1 MCLLRVQ
8 KLNPLLLHPWNISL
22 IQMVDD
28 FAFFF
33 LSFVRTV
40 PLSWLQP
47 VFDSCFRFKA
57 GSFRGH
63 SGLKPTL
70 SPISLFLPTPGNLS
84 QPTFSRLWK
93 ILICVSLGWKFI
105 ISYLARLKRFFP
117 IFYKV
122 HWSLNGKE
130 KTPKNYLAA
139 GQSGWYEELGLHLDH
154 TWKACTKQVGVE
166 KEKSSIAYA
175 PGEAEQLLGGEG
187 LPSLPLNPSCQWLQY
202 KELPGFF
209 FFFFFNHSRNKG
221 HP

>member
-70 SPISLFLPTPGNLS
+70 SPVSLFLPTPRNLS

-122 HWSLNGKE
+122 HWSLNGKVRDLLW
-130 KTPKNYLAA
+130 PCRPLLSFVVAMDVMFFSSR
-139 GQSGWYEELGLHLDH
+139 GQR
-154 TWKACTKQVGVE
+154 KIKPVNIAQVTFKWLILWGV
-166 KEKSSIAYA
+166 ST
-175 PGEAEQLLGGEG
+175 
-187 LPSLPLNPSCQWLQY
+187 
-202 KELPGFF
+202 
-209 FFFFFNHSRNKG
+209 
-221 HP
+221 

>member
-22 IQMVDD
+22 IQMVD

-40 PLSWLQP
+40 LLSWLQP

-70 SPISLFLPTPGNLS
+70 SPVSLFLPTPRNLS

-93 ILICVSLGWKFI
+93 ILICVSLDWKFI
-105 ISYLARLKRFFP
+105 ISYLAWLKRFFP

-122 HWSLNGKE
+122 HWSLNGKVRDLLWPCRPLLSFVVAMDVMFFSSRGPR
-130 KTPKNYLAA
+130 KIKLVNIAKVTFKWLIL
-139 GQSGWYEELGLHLDH
+139 W
-154 TWKACTKQVGVE
+154 GV
-166 KEKSSIAYA
+166 ST
-175 PGEAEQLLGGEG
+175 
-187 LPSLPLNPSCQWLQY
+187 
-202 KELPGFF
+202 
-209 FFFFFNHSRNKG
+209 
-221 HP
+221 

>member
-22 IQMVDD
+22 IQMVD

-40 PLSWLQP
+40 PLSCLQP

-70 SPISLFLPTPGNLS
+70 SPVSLFLPTPRNLS

-93 ILICVSLGWKFI
+93 ILICVSLDWKFI
-105 ISYLARLKRFFP
+105 ISYLAWLKRFFP

-122 HWSLNGKE
+122 HWSLNGKVRDLLW
-130 KTPKNYLAA
+130 PCRPLLSFVVAMDVMFFSSR
-139 GQSGWYEELGLHLDH
+139 GQRKIKPVNIAKVTFKWLIL
-154 TWKACTKQVGVE
+154 WGV
-166 KEKSSIAYA
+166 ST
-175 PGEAEQLLGGEG
+175 
-187 LPSLPLNPSCQWLQY
+187 
-202 KELPGFF
+202 
-209 FFFFFNHSRNKG
+209 
-221 HP
+221 